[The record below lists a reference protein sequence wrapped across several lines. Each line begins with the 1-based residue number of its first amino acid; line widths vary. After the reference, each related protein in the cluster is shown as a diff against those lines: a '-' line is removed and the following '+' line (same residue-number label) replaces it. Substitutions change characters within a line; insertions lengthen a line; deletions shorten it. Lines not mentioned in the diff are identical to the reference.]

1 MNLRLQDGLL
11 NCSYGKYGLSNLKA
25 TLYYR
30 GDHYNVL
37 SVNSSCW
44 NVNDKGNEA
53 KSIVEQGEFTL
64 KTKKTN
70 GGVSLALS
78 FKASASFSLPRCH
91 RLIIKGFLPVK
102 IEKLHYNFPQ
112 VEDWVRNFEMS
123 SKPITIGLVD
133 GQREESAQY
142 SAFKTKNNI
151 YGVLGFITFN
161 NFFSEIALNQNG
173 EFEAYANLEERPL
186 RPLETIKT
194 DECWI
199 NIKRNQVDILSSYG
213 KRIAKENKVNKRA
226 DIPTGWCSWYYYG
239 PNISQDVI
247 MENVNK
253 IKKEELPIKY
263 IQIDDGWQ
271 KCYGDWTE
279 NEKFSYGMKALADKI
294 KENGYTPGIWFTPC
308 LFSKDA
314 KIVKEHPEY
323 FVHDENGELNPK
335 LLIDYSV
342 KGARDW
348 LYDIARKLSVEWGF
362 RYIKIDLIT
371 FRLAPN
377 GYKNRKFNA
386 LKNFKEAIKTMRSAV
401 TPDTVFLTCTSPI
414 GASAGIAECIRISDD
429 IFERWES
436 LKFVAK
442 QVFRRYFINEYI
454 NIDPDCLMIRTKDK
468 HNDDAFRI
476 CVRDER
482 EIQTFIN
489 FISASGGAIMLSDK
503 MSLLDS
509 KDFDKL
515 KTLFPI
521 NNKPANPLDIFE
533 RDVPSI
539 LYYGNRNGLDMYA
552 IFNWSNVQDTFNID
566 LKGKKF
572 VRTFYSKQIC
582 QTDKYCITLEPHAS
596 EIIYVADNEELFAQL
611 GTSIIPK

>member
-1 MNLRLQDGLL
+1 MNLKLENGKL
-11 NCSYGKYGLSNLKA
+11 NFPFGRYNLSNISA
-25 TLYYR
+25 TLAYR
-30 GDHYNVL
+30 GQHYNVL
-37 SVNSSCW
+37 DVNSQNW
-44 NVNDKGNEA
+44 ELNERGNVATSKTP
-53 KSIVEQGEFTL
+53 QGTFML
-64 KTKKTN
+64 KTKKCD
-70 GGVSLALS
+70 GGVSLSLS
-78 FKASASFSLPRCH
+78 FKVSANAET
-91 RLIIKGFLPVK
+91 IKGFRLTIKGILPVRPNF
-102 IEKLHYNFPQ
+102 LHYNSPQ
-112 VEDWVRNFEMS
+112 TEDWVRNFEMS
-123 SKPITIGLVD
+123 STPLSMGLIKNQRAEA
-133 GQREESAQY
+133 GQY
-142 SAFKTKNNI
+142 CVFKASNNL
-151 YGVLGFITFN
+151 YGVLGFVTFDN
-161 NFFSEIALNQNG
+161 AFGEIAISENG
-173 EFEAYANLEERPL
+173 EFEVYSNLDRNE
-186 RPLETIKT
+186 IHSNDVVKT
-194 DECWI
+194 DECYI
-199 NIKRNQVDILSSYG
+199 YFKRGDVDILSAYG

-279 NEKFSYGMKALADKI
+279 NEKFSSGMKALADKI

-436 LKFVAK
+436 LRFVAK

-509 KDFDKL
+509 TDFDKL

-521 NNKPANPLDIFE
+521 NNKPAKPLDIFE

-596 EIIYVADNEELFAQL
+596 EIIYVADSEKEFNRL
-611 GTSIIPK
+611 GSSIMPN